1 MSDGGNRTSQLSPR
15 YWICPR
21 ASCGHRNEW
30 RGTSR
35 KCQGCGGMTRR
46 KKRVPKHAVS
56 LRDISYREWEQTS
69 YAIHGRAVELGACG
83 VCGRHPSEGRPR
95 HDRDH
100 DHKTGNVRGL
110 ACWYC
115 NRELLRHATLEQARQ
130 VVAYLERVEAYYSE
144 LDR

>member
-1 MSDGGNRTSQLSPR
+1 MTTTRTRP
-15 YWICPR
+15 YWTCRRCGYRNLR
-21 ASCGHRNEW
+21 AHVKC
-30 RGTSR
+30 RGAECTSKR
-35 KCQGCGGMTRR
+35 P

-56 LRDISYREWEQTS
+56 LRDIGYREWEQTS
-69 YAIHGRAVELGACG
+69 YEIHGRAVELGACG
-83 VCGRHPSEGRPR
+83 VCGRQPSEGRPR

-130 VVAYLERVEAYYSE
+130 VVAYLERVEEYYSG
-144 LDR
+144 RSV